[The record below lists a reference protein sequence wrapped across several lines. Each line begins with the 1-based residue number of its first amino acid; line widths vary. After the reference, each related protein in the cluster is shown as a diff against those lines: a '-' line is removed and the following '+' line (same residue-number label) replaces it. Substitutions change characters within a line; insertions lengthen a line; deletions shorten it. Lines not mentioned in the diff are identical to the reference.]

1 MRMTRIERT
10 PVEMVLGNR
19 QLAAILFLL
28 ASLLILVASISYV
41 AGRLVAP
48 VQAQMTSSPV
58 ANQSSV
64 IVIDP
69 LPVRGETP
77 PNTQPI
83 PARVIRP
90 TPGEVFLQVAAV
102 DRGMAE
108 VTAEFLAR
116 KGFDVRIASGTTE
129 NEFRVLISGRDDLS
143 KTRAKLEDF
152 GFRSFVRKF

>member
-1 MRMTRIERT
+1 MTRIERT
-10 PVEMVLGNR
+10 PSEMVLDNR

-48 VQAQMTSSPV
+48 VPAQMASGSM
-58 ANQSSV
+58 ADQSSV
-64 IVIDP
+64 IVVDP
-69 LPVRGETP
+69 LPLRGETP
-77 PNTQPI
+77 PTTQLLH
-83 PARVIRP
+83 ARVIHP
-90 TPGEVFLQVAAV
+90 SAGQVFLQVASV

-116 KGFDVRIASGTTE
+116 KGFDARIASGTTA
-129 NEFRVLISGRDDLS
+129 NEFRVLIAGDGDIS
-143 KTRAKLEDF
+143 KTQTKLEDF